1 MDQAPKEELPREWWR
16 FMIIGSFLYSIF
28 YTVAEKVAAVERL
41 PFRYFV
47 LSGVLAFAV
56 EAALYFSIRNWSGR
70 RKAAVVL
77 GIGFIWLGVCLFVGR

>member
-1 MDQAPKEELPREWWR
+1 MDQTQKEELSRDWWR
-16 FMIIGSFLYSIF
+16 FMVIGSFLYSMF
-28 YTVAEKVAAVERL
+28 YTVAEKIVAVERL

-56 EAALYFSIRNWSGR
+56 EAALYFSIRNWPRR
-70 RKAAVVL
+70 RKTALVW